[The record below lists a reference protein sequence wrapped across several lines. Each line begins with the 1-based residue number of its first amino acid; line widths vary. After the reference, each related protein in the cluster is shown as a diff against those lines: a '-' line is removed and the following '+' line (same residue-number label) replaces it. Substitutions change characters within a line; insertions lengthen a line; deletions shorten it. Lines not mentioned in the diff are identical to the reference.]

1 VAGDLSYRP
10 RSVRLIFGSGGFAT
24 RAPEALFLASAIAQ
38 YIGALIAIGLFASV
52 APQTVAWFRAIGAA
66 IALLIISPG
75 FWRGWSARQL
85 RAAAVFGLAT
95 AAMNLFFYLAIARID
110 LGKSVAIE
118 FIGPILVAAW
128 LTRSRRNAAALGI
141 AALGVVILG
150 GTEIGD
156 NPWGLVFILAASAMW
171 AIYIVVGATVAR
183 LDRNMAGLG
192 VGLGIGAMV
201 MTPIGAPGSGPVW
214 LTPSLLIA
222 ALATGVFSNAIGYG
236 IDQVVMRKIPIRR
249 FSVMLAL
256 LPVTA
261 VIMGW
266 IWLGQRPIPVEWLG
280 IALVLAGLVI
290 QQREVL
296 SARDPVRT
304 DHRVQ

>member
-1 VAGDLSYRP
+1 
-10 RSVRLIFGSGGFAT
+10 
-24 RAPEALFLASAIAQ
+24 
-38 YIGALIAIGLFASV
+38 
-52 APQTVAWFRAIGAA
+52 
-66 IALLIISPG
+66 
-75 FWRGWSARQL
+75 
-85 RAAAVFGLAT
+85 
-95 AAMNLFFYLAIARID
+95 MNLFFYLAIARID